1 MEKLVYL
8 ALETPSRELR
18 AKTLLATEL
27 LNRGYRV
34 VFGDHGA
41 LQKKFAPKFAS
52 GIYYDKDFMR
62 PQAEI
67 WRPIKENGCKL
78 YALDE
83 EGVIYETRTLYQ
95 QMRIGLESI
104 SMLDGVFTWGPDQF
118 DMIKETYPDM
128 DKKGHITGNP
138 RADVLGKNTEIYFG
152 SDAQKYREKYG
163 PYILINSSFSH
174 TRTAERLKSLCGD
187 FPKESEEFYLA
198 RQEFQEKLAYAFIEG
213 VAEFAKKTPYNVV
226 VRPHPNRNA
235 FVQEFF
241 DAMGDLPNVHIIRSG
256 DSNAWIYGSEMMIH
270 GGCSTA
276 YEAYDAGRVSVLY
289 QPIYEEKFDSPF
301 PNLLSEKTTNPDEL
315 LATVNKYM
323 DCPEERSTFFTEE
336 KEAMLRDR
344 VAHPN
349 GKLAVQNIVDVL
361 DENDFDVDVSMIPS
375 QKTIRTVA
383 KIYRGKWR
391 RFYRRKMQDKKEYI
405 YPSEVKGLI
414 KTAQKALNAS
424 FDIKIKELDYNVFL
438 LERK

>member
-18 AKTLLATEL
+18 AKTLLVTEL

-62 PQAEI
+62 PQAEV
-67 WRPIKENGCKL
+67 WKPIKENGCKI

-118 DMIKETYPDM
+118 EMIKEAYPDM
-128 DKKGHITGNP
+128 DKKGYVTGNP
-138 RADVLGKNTEIYFG
+138 RGDVLGKNTDIYFG
-152 SDAQKYREKYG
+152 SDAKKYKEKYG

-174 TRTAERLKSLCGD
+174 TRTKERLKTLCGD
-187 FPKESEEFYLA
+187 FPKESEDFYLE
-198 RQEFQEKLAYAFIEG
+198 RQAFQEKLAYAFVEG
-213 VAEFAKKTPYNVV
+213 VAEFAKKCPYNIV

-241 DAMGDLPNVHIIRSG
+241 DAMGDLPNVHIIRTG

-276 YEAYDAGRVSVLY
+276 YEAYDAGRVSILY
-289 QPIYEEKFDSPF
+289 QPMYEERFDAPF
-301 PNLLSEKTTNPDEL
+301 PNLLSEKTTTPDEL
-315 LATVNKYM
+315 LKVVNKYM
-323 DCPEERSTFFTEE
+323 EHKEERETFFTEE
-336 KEAMLRDR
+336 KESMIRER

-349 GKLAVQNIVDVL
+349 GKFAVQNIVDVL
-361 DENDFDVDVSMIPS
+361 DNNEFDDSLSNIPS
-375 QKTIRTVA
+375 QKTLRIIA

-391 RFYRRKMQDKKEYI
+391 RFRRRKMQDKKEYL
-405 YPSEVKGLI
+405 YPKEI
-414 KTAQKALNAS
+414 KKLVHTAQKALNS
-424 FDIKIKELDYNVFL
+424 TFDFKIKELDYNVFL

>member
-41 LQKKFAPKFAS
+41 LQQKFAPKFAP

-62 PQAEI
+62 PQANV
-67 WRPIKENGCKL
+67 WKPIKENGCKL

-95 QMRIGLESI
+95 QMRIGIDAI
-104 SMLDGVFTWGPDQF
+104 SMLDGVFTWGKDQF
-118 DMIKETYPDM
+118 EMIKEAYPDL

-138 RADVLGKNTEIYFG
+138 RSDVLGDNTEIYFG
-152 SDAQKYREKYG
+152 LDAKKYKEKYG
-163 PYILINSSFSH
+163 PYILVNSSFSH
-174 TRTAERLKSLCGD
+174 TRTAERIKSLCGD
-187 FPKESEEFYLA
+187 FPEESEKFYLE
-198 RQEFQEKLAYAFIEG
+198 RQDFQEKLAYAFVDGI
-213 VAEFAKKTPYNVV
+213 AEFAKKCPYNVV

-241 DAMGDLPNVHIIRSG
+241 DAMGDLPNVHILRSG

-276 YEAYDAGRVSVLY
+276 YEAYDANRVSILF
-289 QPIYEEKFDSPF
+289 QPIYEERFDAPF
-301 PNLLSEKTTNPDEL
+301 PNLLSDKTTTPEEL
-315 LATVNKYM
+315 LEVVNKYM
-323 DCPEERSTFFTEE
+323 EHPEERKNFFTTD
-336 KEAMLRDR
+336 KESMLRER
-344 VAHPN
+344 VDHPN
-349 GKLAVQNIVDVL
+349 GKLAVQNICDVL
-361 DENDFDVDVSMIPS
+361 DENEFDAAVSKITS
-375 QKTIRTVA
+375 LKTLRTVA

-391 RFYRRKMQDKKEYI
+391 RFRRRKMQDKKEYI
-405 YPSEVKGLI
+405 YPKEIKNLI
-414 KTAQKALNAS
+414 NTAQKALNTG
-424 FDIKIKELDYNVFL
+424 FDVSVKELDYNVFL